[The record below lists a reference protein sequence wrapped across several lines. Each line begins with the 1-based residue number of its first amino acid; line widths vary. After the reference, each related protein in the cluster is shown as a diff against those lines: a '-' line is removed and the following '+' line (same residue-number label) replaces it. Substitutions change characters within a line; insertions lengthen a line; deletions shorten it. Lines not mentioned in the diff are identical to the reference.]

1 MEGIS
6 KVDGKK
12 VQEQDVEHQ
21 AAYDET
27 SSLDKGDILQLEH
40 TDPILNAK
48 MHLVN
53 NAIDEAS
60 EQAQAYAH
68 APKGP
73 CTDCTHRLAL
83 PDTIGRYTHP
93 SNGLEAILT
102 SPSYLS

>member
-6 KVDGKK
+6 KVDGQK

-21 AAYDET
+21 AVYDET
-27 SSLDKGDILQLEH
+27 SSLNKGDILQLEH

-60 EQAQAYAH
+60 AQAQA
-68 APKGP
+68 
-73 CTDCTHRLAL
+73 
-83 PDTIGRYTHP
+83 
-93 SNGLEAILT
+93 
-102 SPSYLS
+102 

>member
-1 MEGIS
+1 MEGAT

-21 AAYDET
+21 VVYDET
-27 SSLDKGDILQLEH
+27 SSVGKDDILQLEH

-60 EQAQAYAH
+60 TQGLCE
-68 APKGP
+68 PG
-73 CTDCTHRLAL
+73 CRL
-83 PDTIGRYTHP
+83 
-93 SNGLEAILT
+93 LT
-102 SPSYLS
+102 SHP